1 MYCVFMLYVDL
12 GRLFIAFL
20 LHSLLVNSE
29 VLLCDSGDMSS
40 EVEKAQTA
48 APGGDTIFG
57 KIVRGEIP
65 TTFIYEDDQ
74 VCCIGQ
80 QSSARAEILWP
91 GPARRRF
98 GPSRPVNYL

>member
-1 MYCVFMLYVDL
+1 VL
-12 GRLFIAFL
+12 L
-20 LHSLLVNSE
+20 LHSAPVSSE
-29 VLLCDSGDMSS
+29 VVLEDSDDMSS

-48 APGGDTIFG
+48 SPGGDTIFG

-80 QSSARAEILWP
+80 HARSMI
-91 GPARRRF
+91 
-98 GPSRPVNYL
+98 